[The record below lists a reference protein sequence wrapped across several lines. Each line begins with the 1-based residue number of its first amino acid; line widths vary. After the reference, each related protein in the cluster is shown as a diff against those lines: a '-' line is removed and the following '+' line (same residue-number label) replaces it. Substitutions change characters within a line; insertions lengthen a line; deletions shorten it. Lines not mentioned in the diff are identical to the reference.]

1 MGTFLF
7 QRGLL
12 GLVRLFATAAVAGWS
27 GSPISWSPDS
37 QWLTYTE
44 RPEVSRAVRPSAS
57 PLDLAPVSARS
68 VVEAGL
74 AAEGEA
80 EVPAAG
86 GIHRIWASRR
96 DGSASVVIEESSS
109 PLTSPRWSTRG
120 RSLAFG
126 RYVPGAPGSRGR
138 IEVVVQDGLDRRRV
152 VLSVPGIDLDG
163 PSHIS
168 LADLAP
174 AWSPDGRLL
183 AFPVPGREPTVL
195 VIHIEAKRVVQTL
208 DRALLPSWSP
218 DGTKLAYLHR
228 DETDSYSLYLV
239 ERSGQ
244 GLSVPRELRRLGSI
258 PAPVGWG
265 ADGRSILA
273 ALERAR
279 LQPDLDLARVSID
292 DPAPAPSTLP
302 LVPGVLRRAAAL
314 RGLVLD
320 YGRNNDELCFFTAE
334 MAGRGHDVCWSV
346 PAQHHAYKRFHPV
359 DPSLRIAGL
368 AIAPDGRAVAMRF
381 GPAEAPSPP
390 AVVELETDGHPP
402 TERTTLIA
410 PDEGSRRVWLG
421 LIEESARSL
430 LTVST
435 PRVQV
440 DNRPVGRPTILP
452 LPGEPADT
460 SPLRSRF
467 ARLGK
472 FGAEMAARRG
482 APASR
487 RDWEERLLFD
497 YLKGDYTAAS
507 ADLASLEGLVRDRGR
522 RLELLALRAQI
533 LWARGE
539 VETAR
544 DVAKYLVEAH
554 GGPVYRV
561 EETPIGRSLVAE
573 PDATRGRDW
582 ASYLASRAGQA
593 ADGGKPGGS
602 SAPDDREEESHLAD
616 PFAPNPPLGLDF
628 GRERG
633 VGEALPLVPQV
644 PDLRRPEDI
653 QAQLRALQRFMEMQQ
668 RAQPH
673 IQPVP
678 R

>member
-1 MGTFLF
+1 MGTFLI

-27 GSPISWSPDS
+27 GAPMSWSPDS
-37 QWLTYTE
+37 QWLTYME
-44 RPEVSRAVRPSAS
+44 RPEASPAARLAAS
-57 PLDLAPVSARS
+57 PLDPAPVSARS
-68 VVEAGL
+68 VAG
-74 AAEGEA
+74 AETET
-80 EVPAAG
+80 EVDVPAAG
-86 GIHRIWASRR
+86 GMYRIWASRR
-96 DGSASVVIEESSS
+96 DGSASVVLEESPS
-109 PLTSPRWSTRG
+109 PLSAPRWSSRG

-126 RYVPGAPGSRGR
+126 RYVPGTSGARGR
-138 IEVVVQDGLDRRRV
+138 IDVLVQDGLDRRRV
-152 VLSVPGIDLDG
+152 LLSVPGIDLDG
-163 PSHIS
+163 SARAL

-195 VIHIEAKRVVQTL
+195 VIHVEAKRVVQTL

-228 DETDSYSLYLV
+228 DDADSYSLYLV

-258 PAPVGWG
+258 PVPIGWG

-279 LQPDLDLARVSID
+279 LQPDLDLARISIE

-302 LVPGVLRRAAAL
+302 LVPGVLRRTAAL
-314 RGLVLD
+314 RSFVLD
-320 YGRNNDELCFFTAE
+320 YGRNNDDLCFFTAE

-346 PAQHHAYKRFHPV
+346 PAQHHAYKRFHPL

-390 AVVELETDGHPP
+390 AVVELETDGNPP

-410 PDEGSRRVWLG
+410 ADEGSRRVWLG
-421 LIEESARSL
+421 LIEQSARSL
-430 LTVST
+430 LTMVA
-435 PRVQV
+435 PPIQV
-440 DNRPVGRPTILP
+440 ENRPIGRPTILP

-467 ARLGK
+467 ARLGR
-472 FGAEMAARRG
+472 FGAELAASRG
-482 APASR
+482 TPATR
-487 RDWEERLLFD
+487 RDWEERLFFD
-497 YLKGDYTAAS
+497 YLKGDYTAAT
-507 ADLASLEGLVRDRGR
+507 ADLASLEGMVRDRGR

-539 VETAR
+539 VDAAR

-554 GGPVYRV
+554 GGTVYRV

-582 ASYLASRAGQA
+582 ASYLALRAGQA
-593 ADGGKPGGS
+593 ADGGKHGGS
-602 SAPDDREEESHLAD
+602 SATDEPEEETHLTD

-668 RAQPH
+668 RAQ
-673 IQPVP
+673 QRGQLVP